1 MEKVTLFENLL
12 NATDCEGNRARRT
25 TVTNFA
31 ALMGVDDQTV
41 FDLLALYRTAI
52 RNEASEMI
60 LGVGFGI
67 ICAAD
72 AARILDAAGVRSVLV
87 DGDST
92 AALKSVHAFLSAGWQ
107 ASATMISDDSG
118 DRPALRLSRA

>member
-1 MEKVTLFENLL
+1 MKKVTPFENLI
-12 NATDCEGNRARRT
+12 NAESRHD

-31 ALMGVDDQTV
+31 ALMDVDAEAV
-41 FDLLALYRTAI
+41 FTLLTLYRAARI
-52 RNEASEMI
+52 NEADEMI
-60 LGVGFGI
+60 LDSLLGC

-72 AARILDAAGVRSVLV
+72 AVRILDAAGVRSVLV

-92 AALKSVHAFLSAGWQ
+92 AALKIVHGFLSAGWQ
-107 ASATMISDDSG
+107 ASAAMISYDDG

>member
-12 NATDCEGNRARRT
+12 NVPKETRNDTIN
-25 TVTNFA
+25 NFA
-31 ALMGVDDQTV
+31 DLMGVDDQTV
-41 FDLLALYRTAI
+41 FSLLTLYRTAV
-52 RNEASEMI
+52 RNEANEMI

-72 AARILDAAGVRSVLV
+72 AARILDAAGVRSILV

-92 AALKSVHAFLSAGWQ
+92 ATLKIVCGFLSAGWQ
-107 ASATMISDDSG
+107 ASVIMIFDFAVGDDS
-118 DRPALRLSRA
+118 PVLRLARA

>member
-1 MEKVTLFENLL
+1 MEKVTPFENLI
-12 NATDCEGNRARRT
+12 NAPKDTRNDTIN
-25 TVTNFA
+25 NFA
-31 ALMGVDDQTV
+31 TLMSVDCQTV
-41 FDLLALYRTAI
+41 HELLTLYRTAV
-52 RNEASEMI
+52 RNEANEMI

-92 AALKSVHAFLSAGWQ
+92 AALKSIHAFLSAGWQ
-107 ASATMISDDSG
+107 ASAAMIGYDDG

>member
-12 NATDCEGNRARRT
+12 NATDSDGNKARHD

-31 ALMGVDDQTV
+31 AIMGVDDQTV
-41 FDLLALYRTAI
+41 FSLLTLYRTAV
-52 RNEASEMI
+52 RNEANEMI
-60 LGVGFGI
+60 LDTFSCVI
-67 ICAAD
+67 RAAD
-72 AARILDAAGVRSVLV
+72 AARILDAAGVRSILV
-87 DGDST
+87 SVDST
-92 AALKSVHAFLSAGWQ
+92 AVVKIVHAFLSAGWQ